1 MEEFLKYCCFITAIK
16 LIFSYHYRCFI
27 VLHFRVHIP
36 RVLTICGFLFGFSGL
51 LCSLPHFI
59 FDGRSSIDEARKSD
73 NESSDHFLCK
83 ADNLTMGLNCDQ
95 TEPQHYAS
103 QSGWVVLYITLCYV
117 IQGVAK
123 SPRSS
128 LGSVYL
134 DSSAEKSKTGLYL
147 GIVYEGQHI
156 HVIYLLGL

>member
-1 MEEFLKYCCFITAIK
+1 M
-16 LIFSYHYRCFI
+16 
-27 VLHFRVHIP
+27 
-36 RVLTICGFLFGFSGL
+36 TICGFLFGLSGL

-83 ADNLTMGLNCDQ
+83 ADNHTMRLNCDQ
-95 TEPQHYAS
+95 TKPQYYVSH
-103 QSGWVVLYITLCYV
+103 SGWVVLYITLCYV

-123 SPRSS
+123 SPRSP

-134 DSSAEKSKTGLYL
+134 DSSTDKSKTGLYL
-147 GIVYEGQHI
+147 GTVHKNQHI
-156 HVIYLLGL
+156 HVILTRFVIPTNHIHTCIRITILFFSHQKCGKFDF